1 MTLLAP
7 ETVDV
12 ALRDGATARV
22 RPMRAE
28 DEEGLR
34 TLFDDLSEESRR
46 LRFFSGGANMHRAA
60 AFSAGLEPEQGRGLV
75 VVAGPDER
83 LVAHASY
90 FRESAD
96 RAEVAFEVAD
106 DWHGHGIATVLLAH
120 LAALAASDGIATFT
134 AVVLPENHRMV
145 RVFRDSGFAVDVRSE
160 PGELQLEMP
169 AALGDAARA
178 RFEDRERVAAA
189 AAAAH
194 VLRPASVAVI
204 GVSHKPGSI
213 GAAVLGN
220 LRAAGYRGRLA
231 VVHPRGGSFGD
242 LVAHHSIADVPE
254 PVELAVV
261 AVKAEAVIEVARE
274 CGAAGVR
281 ALVVLSAGFAE
292 VGAAGVARQVELL
305 AVCRAAG
312 MRLVGPNCL
321 GVLNTAADVG
331 LNASFAPVAPTA
343 GRVAFA
349 SQSGAFGITAVAE
362 AARRGLG
369 LSSFVSTGNKADLS
383 GNDLLQYWEGDPGTD
398 VIGLYLESFGNPRRF
413 GRIARRVGATK
424 PVIAVKSGRSAAG
437 ARAAAS
443 HTAALVA
450 VSDATVDALFRHA
463 GVIRAGTVGE
473 LFDVA
478 ALLSGQPLPGGD
490 RIGVVT
496 NAGGPGI
503 SCADACAAA
512 GLRVDPV
519 GESTR
524 GRLAA
529 HLPPEATTT
538 NPVDMIASA
547 GADDYRRALELLAED
562 PAIDALVAIFIPPL
576 VTAAQDVAEAM
587 RAASVTTRAAG
598 KPLVAVWMAQDDASR
613 ALLAGGDGGV
623 PAFGTPEEAV
633 RALAHAVGY
642 ARWRR
647 AATESPPVLDGI
659 DPDAASAAIAAALA
673 EGGGWLPPDQV
684 AELLSSYGVP
694 QVAARVASTADAVSN
709 CVEELGG
716 GPVAIKAVALG
727 LVHKSDVGGV
737 RLGVQGPGAAA
748 QAAREIAAAVRAAG
762 HVPAGFVVQAMAAE
776 GVEMLVGV
784 ATDPDFGPVVA
795 CAAGGVAVEL
805 LGDVQTRLAPLTR
818 RDAAEMVRS
827 LKTFPLL
834 DGYRGAPR
842 ADVPAL
848 EELLLR
854 VSALAAAHPEIAELD
869 CNPVLAGPGAAIVV
883 DARVRIEA
891 PTPPRPYPS
900 LDR

>member
-1 MTLLAP
+1 
-7 ETVDV
+7 
-12 ALRDGATARV
+12 
-22 RPMRAE
+22 
-28 DEEGLR
+28 
-34 TLFDDLSEESRR
+34 
-46 LRFFSGGANMHRAA
+46 MHRAA
-60 AFSAGLEPEQGRGLV
+60 SSSAGLEPEQGRGLV

-90 FRESAD
+90 IRESAD

-160 PGELQLEMP
+160 PGELHVEMP
-169 AALGDAARA
+169 AALGDDARV

-204 GVSHKPGSI
+204 GVSRKPGSI

-231 VVHPRGGSFGD
+231 VVHPRGGTFGD
-242 LVAHHSIADVPE
+242 LTAHHSIADVPE

-261 AVKAEAVIEVARE
+261 AVKAEAVVEVARE

-292 VGAAGVARQVELL
+292 VGAAGVARQAELL

-331 LNASFAPVAPTA
+331 LNASFAPVAPTP
-343 GRVAFA
+343 GHVAFA
-349 SQSGAFGITAVAE
+349 SQSGAFGIAAVAE

-519 GESTR
+519 GERTR

-529 HLPPEATTT
+529 HLPPEATVT

-547 GADDYRRALELLAED
+547 GADDYRRALEVLAED

-587 RAASVTTRAAG
+587 RAAAVTTRAAG

-647 AATESPPVLDGI
+647 AASETPPVLDGI
-659 DPDAASAAIAAALA
+659 DADAASAAIAAALA

-684 AELLSSYGVP
+684 ADLLSSYGVP
-694 QVAARVASTADAVSN
+694 QVAARVAPTADAV
-709 CVEELGG
+709 VELRRGARRGAGRDQGDRSRARPQVRRGGRPPRRSGARRRCTGRARDRGG
-716 GPVAIKAVALG
+716 GASRRPRTGRLRGAGDGRRGRRAARRRRGRPRLRAGRG
-727 LVHKSDVGGV
+727 LRRRRRCGGAA
-737 RLGVQGPGAAA
+737 RRRPDAPGAADPPRRGGDGA
-748 QAAREIAAAVRAAG
+748 VAEDLPAPGRVPRRSARRCPGTGGAAPARLGARCRPSRDRRAGLQPGAGRPRGGHRRRCARAHRGAHAAAPLPFAG
-762 HVPAGFVVQAMAAE
+762 
-776 GVEMLVGV
+776 
-784 ATDPDFGPVVA
+784 
-795 CAAGGVAVEL
+795 
-805 LGDVQTRLAPLTR
+805 PLTQ
-818 RDAAEMVRS
+818 
-827 LKTFPLL
+827 
-834 DGYRGAPR
+834 
-842 ADVPAL
+842 
-848 EELLLR
+848 
-854 VSALAAAHPEIAELD
+854 
-869 CNPVLAGPGAAIVV
+869 
-883 DARVRIEA
+883 
-891 PTPPRPYPS
+891 S
-900 LDR
+900 LDVDEPVRQRVLDELSAR